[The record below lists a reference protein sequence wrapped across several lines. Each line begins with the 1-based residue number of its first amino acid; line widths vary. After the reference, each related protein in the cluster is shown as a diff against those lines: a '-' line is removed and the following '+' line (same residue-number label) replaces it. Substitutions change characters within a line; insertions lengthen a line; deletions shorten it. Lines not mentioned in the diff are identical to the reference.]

1 MKKTYNLLV
10 EDNESPVDYSSLEL
24 GQLQE
29 IIGDLEDSMPKDKRT
44 QEYKEWIKDLNNLFT
59 IYNKKKGEKIYKL
72 IK

>member
-1 MKKTYNLLV
+1 MKKTYKLIV
-10 EDNESPVDYSSLEL
+10 EDEETPIDYSSLEL

-29 IIGDLEDSMPKDKRT
+29 IIGDMEENIPKDKRT
-44 QEYKEWIKDLNNLFT
+44 QEYKEHIKDLNNLFI